1 MRLDDGKGGGPLLRV
16 TATHLLVGVS
26 AVRAGDAV
34 AVVDGGPGPRRVFVP
49 SPLPCGECPYCRRAL
64 TAACPN
70 QRTPI
75 SLDQHTAVDVP
86 DRFITELGEPAWGEL
101 RSEVVAGAGL
111 VAEILDATAR
121 SGLGPGDTAIWIGDE
136 PWVSL
141 GAAFSA
147 RRSCRTFTVGVVGSS
162 ERSESAASA
171 AVGEPIVTLPATET
185 PGGWQA
191 TIAAA
196 EAASGAGPGRPE
208 RRIFVFSA
216 EPAWA
221 TMALHLAAPGATLAF
236 RRGLPGQ
243 LVGFD
248 GLVATRVLVG
258 GGYHPDLI
266 PEALAVLA
274 RGQLDISQA
283 IRLVAEADR
292 DSALTLSGTSTDR
305 RFPLVSLV

>member
-1 MRLDDGKGGGPLLRV
+1 MRPDDGKGGGPLLRV

-26 AVRAGDAV
+26 AARAGDAV
-34 AVVDGGPGPRRVFVP
+34 AIVDGGPDQRRVFVP

-64 TAACPN
+64 TSACPH

-75 SLDQHTAVDVP
+75 TLSHHSAVDVP
-86 DRFITELGEPAWGEL
+86 DRFLTELGEPAWVDL

-141 GAAFSA
+141 GATFSA
-147 RRSCRTFTVGVVGSS
+147 RRSCRTFTIGAVGSNAGN
-162 ERSESAASA
+162 ESAI
-171 AVGEPIVTLPATET
+171 GEPILTLAPKAD
-185 PGGWQA
+185 PHDWQA

-196 EAASGAGPGRPE
+196 EAASGAGHGRPE
-208 RRIFVFSA
+208 RRIFVYGRA
-216 EPAWA
+216 PAWA
-221 TMALHLAAPGATLAF
+221 TMALSLAAPGATLAF
-236 RRGLPGQ
+236 RRGLPDQ
-243 LVGFD
+243 LAGFD
-248 GLVATRVLVG
+248 RLVAARVLIG

-274 RGQLDISQA
+274 RGELDISQA
-283 IRLVAEADR
+283 IRPIAATDR
-292 DSALTLSGTSTDR
+292 DNALTLPGPTTDR
-305 RFPLVSLV
+305 RFSLVSLA